1 MSPAWGSDGSGVGTG
16 RGQGGFLQLAAA
28 GEGPRGTTERAGGCR
43 GAEPAPAPQEKVSQ
57 LKDEVRLQY
66 EKMHQILDEDLRKTM
81 EILDKA
87 QAKFCNENAAQVL
100 HLNERMQEAK
110 KLLSSVQVM
119 FDKTEDINFMKVSPA
134 AAAGRVWCRGD
145 GVGARRGAGDSTVSA
160 LLLAPEG
167 SGRGGVDEDTL
178 RMELGWSSL
187 GCGDREVWGS
197 VSCWI
202 WDSFR
207 TGRAA
212 GGMRPRCL
220 EAGTAL
226 GAVGDP
232 EGDPEGEVGA
242 GAGPVLTDQGFSF
255 PS

>member
-1 MSPAWGSDGSGVGTG
+1 M
-16 RGQGGFLQLAAA
+16 
-28 GEGPRGTTERAGGCR
+28 
-43 GAEPAPAPQEKVSQ
+43 SQ

-134 AAAGRVWCRGD
+134 AASRRVWGRR
-145 GVGARRGAGDSTVSA
+145 GARRGAGDSTTSA
-160 LLLAPEG
+160 LLLAPQG

-178 RMELGWSSL
+178 GWSSL
-187 GCGDREVWGS
+187 GCGERGVWGS

-202 WDSFR
+202 WGSFR
-207 TGRAA
+207 TRRAA
-212 GGMRPRCL
+212 GGRDQGAWGGLGRFWGGCPILALRCL

-232 EGDPEGEVGA
+232 EGDPERDPEGEVGA